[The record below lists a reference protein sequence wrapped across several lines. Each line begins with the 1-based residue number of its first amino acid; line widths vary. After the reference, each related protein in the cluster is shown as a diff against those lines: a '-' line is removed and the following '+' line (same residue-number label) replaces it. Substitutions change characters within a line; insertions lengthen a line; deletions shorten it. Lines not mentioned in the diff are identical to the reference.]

1 MIVFESG
8 QFAYNTTEAMRWS
21 ERALNAWEILQLE
34 QGAPREKVREAYRKL
49 AKRWH
54 PDRFMPGPEREWA
67 NEKMT
72 QINAAYQ
79 ECLKSAA
86 VRPAGETEQLRKIED
101 MIRTG
106 ALQDARHM
114 LMSFSTRCAEWNY
127 LFGAVLYKMREYE
140 KALTF
145 LGVALH
151 QKPDYSKYSDTYAQV
166 EREWRSTRRSRF
178 GFPR

>member
-1 MIVFESG
+1 
-8 QFAYNTTEAMRWS
+8 
-21 ERALNAWEILQLE
+21 LNAWEILELE
-34 QGAPREKVREAYRKL
+34 QGAPREKVRAAYRAL

-54 PDRFMPGPEREWA
+54 PDRFMAGPERDWA
-67 NEKMT
+67 SEKMS

-79 ECLKSAA
+79 ECIRSAGVKRENEA
-86 VRPAGETEQLRKIED
+86 EQLRKIED

-114 LMSFSTRCAEWNY
+114 LMAFSTRCAEWNY
-127 LFGAVLYKMREYE
+127 LFGAVLYRMREYE

-151 QKPDYSKYSDTYAQV
+151 QRPDYAKYSDTYAQV
-166 EREWRSTRRSRF
+166 EKEWRTARRGKFAFAR
-178 GFPR
+178 